1 MKYHIY
7 GIGPKCTW
15 VHCIFFTPQ
24 DEVICAYSY
33 NFKFPE
39 AKEFATSYNCY
50 ANKEIKDIAEGQLG
64 SNCIRKWSNFFSNST
79 PRWYQFHTQQLKT
92 KTVIMYQTK
101 FWLLE
106 VRVCPFVFAISIVIN
121 FPYQSPL
128 LKNWQK

>member
-50 ANKEIKDIAEGQLG
+50 ANKEIKDIGEGQLG

-92 KTVIMYQTK
+92 KTVIMNEILTFGSKGLSLY
-101 FWLLE
+101 
-106 VRVCPFVFAISIVIN
+106 FAISIVIN

>member
-64 SNCIRKWSNFFSNST
+64 SNCIRKWSNFFPIPLLDDINST
-79 PRWYQFHTQQLKT
+79 PSNLKQ
-92 KTVIMYQTK
+92 KLWSWTK
-101 FWLLE
+101 FWLFE